1 MHLLSLFP
9 SQGTA
14 SLLAPH
20 FRVSFHISVLLLLLL
35 KRSIKHLQTL
45 SHTPLHTHTLLYL
58 PDATAEGTCQTEK
71 HQSTAFSAFQD
82 PCAKSWVCLLLFG
95 IKFLLLA
102 LLQEQTTGIVKFFPT
117 TKNICSFSEF
127 SRLPSRW
134 PYHKASLFSEA
145 AFSIVHHHYLLVLCR
160 AARITGSCRAS
171 SPFSSRPG
179 TEFKHRD
186 LQRGLL
192 KLLPWLFFSTPQLPV
207 LGGNQTATRNAS
219 FCKIPSVPVT
229 PSI

>member
-1 MHLLSLFP
+1 MS
-9 SQGTA
+9 SQW
-14 SLLAPH
+14 
-20 FRVSFHISVLLLLLL
+20 LLLEVFNMP
-35 KRSIKHLQTL
+35 TAAV
-45 SHTPLHTHTLLYL
+45 HTFFQRRCHHAVDADEVTAHPLFH
-58 PDATAEGTCQTEK
+58 A
-71 HQSTAFSAFQD
+71 
-82 PCAKSWVCLLLFG
+82 
-95 IKFLLLA
+95 
-102 LLQEQTTGIVKFFPT
+102 T

-145 AFSIVHHHYLLVLCR
+145 AFSLVHHHYLLVLCR

-219 FCKIPSVPVT
+219 FC
-229 PSI
+229 